1 MSINVRDFKV
11 LSSDGVH
18 RLAGLIYE
26 PEGEVKGYFH
36 VVHGM
41 TDHIHR
47 YAPIMRDMA
56 ELGFI
61 CFGYD
66 HIGHGYTANDDSE
79 LGYIAKTDGWD
90 LLCRDVKVFSDA
102 VKAEYGTD
110 VPYVLMGHSMGSF
123 IVRIATEK
131 YVRPDKLIIM
141 GTGGKNPAAPIA
153 LVLIKIIRTFFGD
166 KHISPLMNKLAFGSY
181 NKRFGGGSEADPKP
195 WLTCDESIRQV
206 YYGDKFCT
214 FDFTVTAMGDLI
226 RIMKKVNG
234 KAWYAS
240 VSKDLPILIVSGTD
254 DPVGSYGKGV
264 REVEDGL
271 VRAGCKAKC
280 ILYEGA
286 RHEILNDNSK
296 ERATADILAFIEEC
310 RQNKTNMK

>member
-1 MSINVRDFKV
+1 MSIEKLTFEAP
-11 LSSDGVH
+11 STDGIHTLRGVVY
-18 RLAGLIYE
+18 LPTEA
-26 PEGEVKGYFH
+26 PKGYFH

-41 TDHIHR
+41 TEHIAR
-47 YAPIMRDMA
+47 YHGFMTELA
-56 ELGFI
+56 ENGYI

-66 HIGHGYTANDDSE
+66 HLGHGNTADSDGE
-79 LGYIAKTDGWD
+79 LGYIAKKNGDE
-90 LLCRDVKVFSDA
+90 LLAQDVGAFSDA
-102 VKAEYGTD
+102 VFKKFGKEL
-110 VPYVLMGHSMGSF
+110 PYFLMGHSMGSF
-123 IVRIATEK
+123 VVRRAC
-131 YVRPDKLIIM
+131 VSSVSPDGLIIM

-240 VSKDLPILIVSGTD
+240 VSKAMPILIVSGTD

-310 RQNKTNMK
+310 R

>member
-102 VKAEYGTD
+102 VKAEYGAD

-123 IVRIATEK
+123 IVRLAATRYRDIA
-131 YVRPDKLIIM
+131 DKLIIC
-141 GTGGKNPAAPIA
+141 GTAGSNPVASVGIA
-153 LVLIKIIRTFFGD
+153 LARILAKIKGSRAY
-166 KHISPLMNKLAFGSY
+166 SPLIESMAFGSY
-181 NKRFGGGSEADPKP
+181 NKYFEGDTPYE
-195 WLTCDESIRQV
+195 WLTKDKEAIAKYQA
-206 YYGDKFCT
+206 DKFCNYH
-214 FDFTVTAMGDLI
+214 FTISALADLI
-226 RIMKKVNG
+226 TLTYKCNLNTWYIDMPKK
-234 KAWYAS
+234 
-240 VSKDLPILIVSGTD
+240 LPILLVSGAD
-254 DPVGSYGKGV
+254 DPVGNYGKGV
-264 REVEDGL
+264 REVYNKLKKSGAED
-271 VRAGCKAKC
+271 VT
-280 ILYEGA
+280 IHLYENF
-286 RHEILNDNSK
+286 RHEIHNDSCK
-296 ERATADILAFIEEC
+296 EESRNDILEFIV
-310 RQNKTNMK
+310 K